1 MMGFWQDVRHATRSL
16 LEQRGF
22 TLVALL
28 TLALG
33 IGANTAVFSVIRHV
47 LMAPL
52 PYLDPDRVVVVWSK
66 WKGFDKTWVSD
77 AEAIDYQTRVVAF
90 SDAAAWSVLQVNLT
104 GGDEPIRIGAAS
116 VTPTLF
122 SVLGVTPIIGRTFT
136 HAEADAVS
144 PTAVMLSYGLWQRR
158 FGGSA
163 TVLGQPVTVN
173 GRAMD
178 VIGVMPRDFQLPTD
192 YVVDA
197 DEPTQLWIPLKL
209 DPTNRGNHGY
219 HAAARL
225 KPGATVDGA
234 NAELGA
240 LAASLRQEGLYPS
253 AMEFRAFVV
262 TTTDEAFGALRPA
275 LLLVVGAVA
284 FLLLI
289 ATVNVANL
297 LLVRA
302 DSRSREMAV
311 RSALGARRWRLVRQ
325 LLTEG
330 AVLALAA
337 AVVGVGL
344 AGITLRLLVAHAG
357 TSLPRASGITVDARV
372 LAFSAALTLITLV
385 LFSLVP
391 AVRATRV
398 DLVDS
403 LKEGSQNTSAGI
415 RKQRLRGTLVVAEMA
430 LAVVMLIGAGLM
442 LRSLW
447 MLQRVDLGFDP
458 DHVLT
463 MRLALPATTY
473 DTPEKTVGFY
483 EQLIQRVRALPGVD
497 RAGYLRSLPLASQ
510 IGDWGLAVE
519 GYQPPPGVGTPA
531 DWQVATAGGPEAL
544 GEKLLAGRWLE
555 DGDTMGRQDVALVN
569 EAMARKY
576 WAGRE
581 PLGRRFRMGD
591 PTRPWIIVVGVV
603 GNVRHN
609 GVEAEIK
616 PKFYRPLGQFHQSTG
631 NPSRNTTLVIK
642 TTGEPMALVPSVRAE
657 IRRLD
662 GHLPIAAIRSM
673 QDVVD
678 HSIATPR
685 LTGWLL
691 GVFASL
697 ALALAAVGIYGVLSY
712 VVAQRRQE
720 IGIRIAI
727 GASKRQV
734 LTMVLGSGL
743 SLAAT
748 GVAVG
753 LALAA
758 MVARL
763 MTTLLHEVTA
773 LDPVTFTTVPL
784 LLFLVSISA
793 CWIPAL
799 RATRVSPVS
808 ALRVE

>member
-1 MMGFWQDVRHATRSL
+1 MGFWQDIRYATRNL
-16 LEQRGF
+16 IKQRGF

-33 IGANTAVFSVIRHV
+33 IGATTAVFSVISHV

-52 PYLDPDRVVVVWSK
+52 PYREPDRVVMVWSK

-77 AEAIDYQTRVVAF
+77 AEAIDYQTRVSAF
-90 SDAAAWSVLQVNLT
+90 SNAAAWSVQQVNLT
-104 GGDEPIRIGAAS
+104 GGDDPIRIGAAR

-122 SVLGVTPIIGRTFT
+122 EVLGTAPIVGRTFT
-136 HAEADAVS
+136 PAEAQATA
-144 PTAVMLSYGLWQRR
+144 PTVVMLSYGLWQRR
-158 FGGSA
+158 FGGSPA
-163 TVLGQPVTVN
+163 VLGQPIFVN

-197 DEPTQLWIPLKL
+197 EEPTQLWLPLAL
-209 DPTNRGNHGY
+209 NPDNRGSHGY

-225 KPGATVDGA
+225 KPGATVDDA

-240 LAASLRQEGLYPS
+240 LAALLVKEGLYPP
-253 AMEFRAFVV
+253 AMEFRAFAV
-262 TTTDEAFGALRPA
+262 TTTDEAFAGVRPA
-275 LLLVVGAVA
+275 LMLVVGAVA

-289 ATVNVANL
+289 ASVNVANL

-302 DSRSREMAV
+302 DSRSREMAL

-330 AVLALAA
+330 AVLAGAA
-337 AVVGVGL
+337 AIVGVGL
-344 AGITLRLLVAHAG
+344 AAVTLKLLVAQAG
-357 TSLPRASGITVDARV
+357 TSLPRAASVTLDGRV
-372 LAFSAALTLITLV
+372 LLFSAAITLVTLV

-391 AVRATRV
+391 AMRAARV

-403 LKEGSQNTSAGI
+403 LKDGSQNSSAGVH
-415 RKQRLRGTLVVAEMA
+415 KQRLRGALVVAETA
-430 LAVVMLIGAGLM
+430 LAVMMLIGAGLM

-458 DHVLT
+458 DRVLT
-463 MRLALPATTY
+463 MRLALPAATY

-483 EQLIQRVRALPGVD
+483 EQLIQRVRALPGVE
-497 RAGYLRSLPLASQ
+497 RAGYLRLLPLAAQ
-510 IGDWGLAVE
+510 IGDWGLTVE
-519 GYQPPPGVGTPA
+519 GYQPPPGVGSPG
-531 DWQVATAGGPEAL
+531 DWQVASAGGPEAL
-544 GEKLLAGRWLE
+544 GETLLAGRWLE
-555 DGDTMGRQDVALVN
+555 DGDTIGRQDVALVN
-569 EAMARKY
+569 DAMARKY
-576 WAGRE
+576 WAGQD

-591 PTRPWIIVVGVV
+591 ETRPWITVVGVV
-603 GNVRHN
+603 ANVRHN
-609 GVEAEIK
+609 GVDVEVK

-642 TTGEPMALVPSVRAE
+642 TIGDPMALVASVRAE

-662 GHLPIAAIRSM
+662 NQLPIAAVRSM

-678 HSIATPR
+678 HSMATPR

-691 GVFASL
+691 AVFASI

-712 VVAQRRQE
+712 IVSQRRQE
-720 IGIRIAI
+720 IGIRMAI

-743 SLAAT
+743 VLAAL
-748 GVAVG
+748 GVILG
-753 LALAA
+753 LAMAA
-758 MVARL
+758 VIAQF
-763 MTTLLHEVTA
+763 MTVLLHDVTA
-773 LDPVTFTTVPL
+773 LDPITFMMVPV
-784 LLFLVSISA
+784 LLFVVAIVA

-799 RATRVSPVS
+799 RATRVTPVS
-808 ALRVE
+808 ALRA